1 MNVMKWMRGIEKR
14 RVARVAA
21 TGTLMALAASNALA
35 VLPDVVAQGALAA
48 NTTDWLTLVK
58 EFFKNGVNIAGLII
72 AAIGLMMVVSK
83 VFSQY
88 GEVGKGKATW
98 GDVATSAIG
107 GAAIMMLGAA
117 VLAISSGVIT

>member
-35 VLPDVVAQGALAA
+35 VLPVVVAQGGLAA

-58 EFFKNGVNIAGLII
+58 FFFQNGVNIAGLII

>member
-1 MNVMKWMRGIEKR
+1 MKVTKWMHGIEKR
-14 RVARVAA
+14 RVGMLA
-21 TGTLMALAASNALA
+21 TAGAMMALAGSNVMAALPA
-35 VLPDVVAQGALAA
+35 VVAQGALAA
-48 NTTDWLTLVK
+48 ATTDWLTLVK

-117 VLAISSGVIT
+117 VLTISSGVIV